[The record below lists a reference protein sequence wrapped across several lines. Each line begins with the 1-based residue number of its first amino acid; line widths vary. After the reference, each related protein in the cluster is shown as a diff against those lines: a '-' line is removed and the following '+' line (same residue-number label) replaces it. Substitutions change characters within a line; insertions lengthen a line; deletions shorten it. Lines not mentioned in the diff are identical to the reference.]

1 MSAGGWF
8 DNSDA
13 HYRLS
18 RLTGQADADRLAAAA
33 WKPGR
38 WRCRLG
44 WHDWHEVQ
52 MPDHDRCA
60 ECSRCGKRDWRRL
73 LLPGLAG
80 WHGGDMP
87 PGA

>member
-8 DNSDA
+8 EDMHAQD
-13 HYRLS
+13 RLN
-18 RLTGQADADRLAAAA
+18 RLTAQADADRLAATA

-38 WRCRLG
+38 WRCRIG
-44 WHDWHEVQ
+44 RHDWREVE
-52 MPDHDRCA
+52 MPDHDKCA
-60 ECSRCGKRDWRRL
+60 ECTRCGKRDWRRL
-73 LLPGLAG
+73 LRPVSGG